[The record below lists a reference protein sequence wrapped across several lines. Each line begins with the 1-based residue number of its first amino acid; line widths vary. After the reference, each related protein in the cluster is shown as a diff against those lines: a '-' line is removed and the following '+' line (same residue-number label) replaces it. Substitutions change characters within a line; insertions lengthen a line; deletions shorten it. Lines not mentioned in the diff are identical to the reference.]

1 MLLLLDGLK
10 VGRAVGSTVGAAV
23 DGLRV
28 EGSTTVGAAVD
39 GLQVGTTVGNRK
51 TLSSLLLAA
60 LIDSM
65 LFVSFSPA

>member
-23 DGLRV
+23 DGL
-28 EGSTTVGAAVD
+28 
-39 GLQVGTTVGNRK
+39 QVGTTVGNRK
-51 TLSSLLLAA
+51 TPSSLVLAV